1 MFDKLLKNEKFHSV
15 EIDVDE
21 FKKMI
26 QDFVN
31 ETYPG
36 EKIADFEVEDDG
48 VKITLDSGEEVEIG
62 IDWNEFIIR

>member
-1 MFDKLLKNEKFHSV
+1 MFDKLLKSGKFHSI

-36 EKIADFEVEDDG
+36 EEIADFEVEDDG
-48 VKITLDSGEEVEIG
+48 VKITLGSGEEVEIG
-62 IDWNEFIIR
+62 IDWNEFVIR